1 MAPLH
6 GELRCLDATHHGSV
20 SGSAD
25 LRSAQTLA
33 FVRAYPDRLVGI
45 ASVDLSRPMVG
56 IRELRRAVR
65 ELGFRG
71 STYSALV
78 VEPAPD
84 DRRFYALY
92 ASRDTLDSPGLQKRS
107 HWLRNTQTSISTPQ
121 YIKIS
126 NAPISQGTGRIR
138 AGSRWAK
145 SALWLQLS
153 GMASKVLLGGLGDVG
168 ARWRNRKAVPL

>member
-1 MAPLH
+1 M
-6 GELRCLDATHHGSV
+6 SV
-20 SGSAD
+20 SGSCAPCGD
-25 LRSAQTLA
+25 RCAPLIDNDEVGA
-33 FVRAYPDRLVGI
+33 FVCAYPDRLVGI

-92 ASRDTLDSPGLQKRS
+92 ASRDTLDSPGLQMFRHNARS
-107 HWLRNTQTSISTPQ
+107 LYR
-121 YIKIS
+121 
-126 NAPISQGTGRIR
+126 
-138 AGSRWAK
+138 
-145 SALWLQLS
+145 L
-153 GMASKVLLGGLGDVG
+153 GMV
-168 ARWRNRKAVPL
+168 